1 MPFEMSQPPHAHI
14 PELAADEDLNSLA
27 HFLGYR
33 QMDSVRDLQLVL
45 QRQSSMPSAAEQE
58 AKSLSQ
64 SGEFRQWLHS
74 RGSDTLFV
82 TTSSAAEGRTSA
94 LSVVCAT
101 LALQL
106 LDEEYHPNF
115 CIQFFC
121 GKHTKSDDPL
131 HGPRGMICCLI
142 SQLAMH
148 LHSHQQLRLSP
159 RIRQQVKSQNEGV
172 GLDELIG
179 MFHELLVQLPPDST
193 LFCILDGVSMPQY
206 QGYPLLHVLSGLKN
220 NAPNCDVGARLKILL
235 TGPTRYEELVRS
247 LNLQKWQC
255 VRLNRAAARGD
266 FLTLPSWS
274 SRPVR
279 RHSGAL

>member
-1 MPFEMSQPPHAHI
+1 MSQPPHRQI

-58 AKSLSQ
+58 AKSLWQ
-64 SGEFRQWLHS
+64 SGEFLQWLYS
-74 RGSDTLFV
+74 RESDILFV
-82 TTSSAAEGRTSA
+82 TTSSAVEGRTSA

-101 LALQL
+101 MALQL
-106 LDEEYHPNF
+106 LDEEYHPNL

-121 GKHTKSDDPL
+121 GKHTKPDDPL

-142 SQLAMH
+142 SQLAIH
-148 LHSHQQLRLSP
+148 LHTHQQLRLSP
-159 RIRQQVKSQNEGV
+159 RIRQQVRSPNEGV
-172 GLDELIG
+172 GLDELVG
-179 MFHELLVQLPPDST
+179 MFHELLAQLPLDST
-193 LFCILDGVSMPQY
+193 LFCILDGVSMHQY
-206 QGYPLLHVLSGLKN
+206 QGNHLLHVLSGLKN
-220 NAPNCDVGARLKILL
+220 SAPDCNASARLKILL

-247 LNLQKWQC
+247 LGLQRRQC
-255 VRLNRAAARGD
+255 VRLNRTAARGD

-279 RHSGAL
+279 RHSGTL